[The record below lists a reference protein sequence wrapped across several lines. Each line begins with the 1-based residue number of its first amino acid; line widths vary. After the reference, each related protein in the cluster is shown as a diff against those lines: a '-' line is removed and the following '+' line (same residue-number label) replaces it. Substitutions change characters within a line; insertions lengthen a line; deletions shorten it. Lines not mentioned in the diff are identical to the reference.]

1 MVFVQKSSGMG
12 KVVGMGLNAETFPGE
27 NHGHSRVVRVEL
39 TVRIGTETFKTE
51 NWSMGGFLLDDYVGP
66 LSTGALVTVAGLG
79 RMPRNM
85 RSVELPARVVRTGEH
100 AIVVNYL
107 SLDAN
112 AYEFLQRAMSD
123 SGEMRVLLGQDFY
136 AQRA

>member
-1 MVFVQKSSGMG
+1 MAMEWEKQPAMG
-12 KVVGMGLNAETFPGE
+12 FNAETLPGE
-27 NHGHSRVVRVEL
+27 RHDHSRVVRVEL
-39 TVRIGTETFKTE
+39 TVRIGAEIFKTDT
-51 NWSMGGFLLDDYVGP
+51 WSMGGFLLDDYVGP

-79 RMPRNM
+79 RMARNM

-100 AIVVNYL
+100 EIVVNYL

-123 SGEMRVLLGQDFY
+123 SGEMRLLVDQEFFV
-136 AQRA
+136 QRA

>member
-1 MVFVQKSSGMG
+1 MG
-12 KVVGMGLNAETFPGE
+12 KADAMGLNAETLPGE
-27 NHGHSRVVRVEL
+27 RHDPARVVRVEL
-39 TVRIGTETFKTE
+39 TVCIGTETFKTK

-79 RMPRNM
+79 RAARNM
-85 RSVELPARVVRTGEH
+85 RNVDLPARVVRTGEH
-100 AIVVNYL
+100 AICVNYL

-123 SGEMRVLLGQDFY
+123 SGEMRVLLDQNFF